1 MYGFQ
6 VSKKGILT
14 DNYYKN
20 LGYYEDPEPEG
31 TYVMIRKSKNEIK
44 INQDFNG
51 NFGIYINQDSISSY
65 FAISNSF
72 FILEEYVSKIKN
84 ISINKDYSNNF
95 VISDVCT
102 PTLYETMIK
111 EITKIP
117 SNILLL

>member
-1 MYGFQ
+1 
-6 VSKKGILT
+6 
-14 DNYYKN
+14 
-20 LGYYEDPEPEG
+20 
-31 TYVMIRKSKNEIK
+31 MIRKSKNEIK